1 MSHYHGNFFPFH
13 CVVNFQGLDH
23 AVLIVLDDKGL
34 TVLLSIY
41 TGFFQLLEERFP
53 CIILRAAGA
62 CNRVRLLDVHSQLL
76 FLSNVA
82 CRVGLAIFSRVGN
95 GMLVSIHGIH
105 GVFAFAIF
113 FIKLSLDLI
122 LAQLP
127 GGNGDDGHSAI
138 GFGLFVGFGFGFGFT
153 IFSFAFQRHPGIGR
167 AVGFKISKVKRS
179 IATVLA
185 AAPLLLF

>member
-34 TVLLSIY
+34 LVLLSIY
-41 TGFFQLLEERFP
+41 TGFFQLIEEFG
-53 CIILRAAGA
+53 LGFGLGAAGG
-62 CNRVRLLDVHSQLL
+62 CNHVRLLDFYGQFF

-82 CRVGLAIFSRVGN
+82 CRVGLAIFSLVGN
-95 GMLVSIHGIH
+95 GLIIIQADKVAS
-105 GVFAFAIF
+105 
-113 FIKLSLDLI
+113 KLSLDLF

-127 GGNGDDGHSAI
+127 GGNGDDGHGAI
-138 GFGLFVGFGFGFGFT
+138 VFGLFVGFDIARFV
-153 IFSFAFQRHPGIGR
+153 FQRHPGIGR
-167 AVGFKISKVKRS
+167 SVGFKISKVKRS